1 MELLKKNKK
10 LNLKKMEN
18 KKLLYE
24 SLLNQHRLINNQI
37 SEIKSRNFEPTE
49 EDKKEIK
56 ILETRLILIMN
67 QMKSLF

>member
-1 MELLKKNKK
+1 M
-10 LNLKKMEN
+10 
-18 KKLLYE
+18 
-24 SLLNQHRLINNQI
+24 LINNQI

>member
-1 MELLKKNKK
+1 
-10 LNLKKMEN
+10 MEN

-24 SLLNQHRLINNQI
+24 SLLNQHRLVNNQI